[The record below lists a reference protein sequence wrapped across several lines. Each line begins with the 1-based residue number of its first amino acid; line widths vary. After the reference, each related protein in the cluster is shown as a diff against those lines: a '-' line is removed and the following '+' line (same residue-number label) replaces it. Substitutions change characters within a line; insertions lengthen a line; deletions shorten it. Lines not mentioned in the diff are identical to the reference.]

1 MRKYSTSV
9 LLFLI
14 VTCTNSQR
22 DKTCDSDY
30 ECVKRGECEYFNSEI
45 QRSKQLTRGS
55 DAWNDIIQP
64 LKSLICNQQDKKI
77 CCKIQRNNPDNPDSP
92 DYLPGVEECG
102 IAGDA
107 EFIVGGTD
115 TKLGEFPWSALI
127 RKRLSGGRVR
137 WHCGGTLINKWY
149 VLSAAHCVDDD
160 DELEEVRLGEWK
172 VRDVRKFDHRYCK
185 YFSEDQKQVCENHRF
200 CGSSK
205 RRGNLDCTYENPN
218 VDCDTC
224 PELQD
229 IKVASV
235 KKHPNYGKNQD
246 GVTINDIM
254 MIKLSWPAV
263 YNKLVKPIC
272 LPLPDFDNL
281 LGEEGHTPGYFKDQS
296 VVVGW
301 GRTYR
306 ADYKDTIQVPSSEQ
320 QKLTTPLLSNE
331 DCIEIFKTKSGNVLD
346 ISIEAHLCAGGVP
359 GQDSCSGDSGGPLIG
374 REDTVNPLTLIGLV
388 SGGSRRCGSG
398 YPAIYTR
405 VSNYRNWIL
414 NQMV

>member
-1 MRKYSTSV
+1 MRKYLTSV

-14 VTCTNSQR
+14 VNDTYSQR
-22 DKTCDSDY
+22 DETCPRDY
-30 ECVKRGECEYFNSEI
+30 ECVKRGECEFFKSEI
-45 QRSKQLTRGS
+45 QRSKQFTRGS
-55 DAWNDIIQP
+55 DAWNDIILP
-64 LKSLICNQQDKKI
+64 LKSLICNQADKKI
-77 CCKIQRNNPDNPDSP
+77 CCKIQIKNPGSPDSP
-92 DYLPGVEECG
+92 DYIPGVGECG
-102 IAGDA
+102 NAGDA

-127 RKRLSGGRVR
+127 RKRRRQR

-160 DELEEVRLGEWK
+160 DKVEEVRLGEWK
-172 VRDVRKFDHRYCK
+172 VKDVNKFDHRYCK
-185 YFSEDQKQVCENHRF
+185 YFSEDQKQDCENHRF

-218 VDCDTC
+218 VDCMDC

-229 IKVASV
+229 IKVALV
-235 KKHPNYGKNQD
+235 KKHPNYGQNQD
-246 GVTINDIM
+246 GVSINDIM
-254 MIKLSWPAV
+254 MLKLSWPAV

-301 GRTYR
+301 GSTYR
-306 ADYKDTIQVPSSEQ
+306 RDYKDTNQVASSDQ

-331 DCIEIFKTKSGNVLD
+331 DCIESFKTNTGGVVLD
-346 ISIEAHLCAGGVP
+346 ISIKEHLCAGGVP
-359 GQDSCSGDSGGPLIG
+359 GKDSCNGDSGGPLIG
-374 REDTVNPLTLIGLV
+374 REDSVTPLTLIGVV
-388 SGGSRRCGSG
+388 SGGARRCGIG
-398 YPAIYTR
+398 TPAIYTR